1 MPFIEHDPWRTQFF
15 DGIPCPRGVVIPTD
29 DGDCWLLYPRLRHL
43 HNKLYIANSQG
54 LEAAPH
60 GVAPPHYPVFSKPIY
75 NLKGMGKGSRIV
87 RSAAELRRHQAP
99 GHMWTRLLVGEHV
112 SSDVA
117 LARGKPVWWRHTK
130 GKPGRGGTFDHWT
143 VEAARRPKLEAY
155 CGSWLRREM
164 AGFSGVVN
172 LETIDGRII
181 EIHLR
186 MSDQWPDLYGQ
197 GWVESLVPLY
207 RDGLWDFADRDRRT
221 GYSVVLFGPHG
232 RRYRPIDRDLVAE
245 VAARP
250 GISSI
255 QISFHDDRPA
265 EAHSMPPGGF
275 RLAIVNCAS
284 LAAGRAVR
292 ARLARAFKALAT
304 VPRAARRR

>member
-1 MPFIEHDPWRTQFF
+1 MPFVEHDPWRKQFF
-15 DGIPCPRGVVIPTD
+15 DGIPCPHGVVIPTD
-29 DGDCWLLYPRLRHL
+29 DGDCWNLYPRLRHL
-43 HNKLYIANSQG
+43 HNKLYIAASQG

-60 GVAPPHYPVFSKPIY
+60 GVPPPRYPVFSKPIY
-75 NLKGMGKGSRIV
+75 NLKGMGKGSRAL
-87 RSAAELRRHQAP
+87 RGPAELRRHQAP
-99 GHMWTRLLVGEHV
+99 GHMWTRLLEGEHI

-117 LARGKPVWWRHTK
+117 LARGRPVWWRHTK

-143 VEAARRPKLEAY
+143 VEAARRPALEAY
-155 CGSWLRREM
+155 CGRWLRREM
-164 AGFSGVVN
+164 VDFSGVVN
-172 LETIDGRII
+172 LETIGGRII

-186 MSDQWPDLYGQ
+186 MSDQWPDLYGD

-207 RDGLWDFADRDRRT
+207 RDGRWHFADGNRRT

-245 VAARP
+245 LAARP
-250 GISSI
+250 AISSI
-255 QISFHDDRPA
+255 QISFHEDRPP

-284 LAAGRAVR
+284 LDAGRAVR
-292 ARLARAFKALAT
+292 ARLARAFRALAKVSRT
-304 VPRAARRR
+304 AARR